1 MKNPPAATAAVAA
14 HDPVRAVV
22 PAQAMAVVTRWP
34 PGLMLPF
41 SRNARAVTRNPF
53 SGVGGTPR
61 MRSGVPGMGRR
72 LPVRPRVLYTGLPER
87 FPSGG
92 DGCRGMARWRA
103 WGRHVVGAVGAPP
116 R

>member
-22 PAQAMAVVTRWP
+22 PAQAMVGVTRWP

-53 SGVGGTPR
+53 SGVGGTHR
-61 MRSGVPGMGRR
+61 MGSGVHGMGRR
-72 LPVRPRVLYTGLPER
+72 LRLRPRVRSTRLQEL
-87 FPSGG
+87 FPRGG
-92 DGCRGMARWRA
+92 A
-103 WGRHVVGAVGAPP
+103 GRLGAS
-116 R
+116 